1 MTRARRLPAEPPAEA
16 VSAPTPPRIPTP
28 LHPALLD
35 EVRRYAG
42 HALLLSGPARM
53 GKRELALNIAALQNC
68 SQPDAPCGECSSCRA
83 MRAGAH
89 PDLLMV
95 APRTTTEK
103 GKVSR
108 KQLIPIKAIHAGH
121 DPKPHEYEQHVYQFV
136 EVRASYR
143 RRVVLI
149 DGAEFLNIYAAN
161 TLLKLVEEPPHGA
174 LFLFLTEDE
183 GLVIPTIVS
192 RCARLAVRPLPD
204 PELRRLEALAGRD
217 PAPELLELAQ
227 GRPGVLLAAE
237 AVGEALE
244 GARTLTAA
252 VREGMLPALE
262 AAAELEKRFDP
273 QWHPQAL
280 RFVWRGEA
288 PTVRARADLA
298 LERTLTALE
307 SYANPGLTFQLLALE
322 LRAAFGEG

>member
-1 MTRARRLPAEPPAEA
+1 MTRARRLPAGPPAEA
-16 VSAPTPPRIPTP
+16 ASAPPPPCIPTP

-68 SQPDAPCGECSSCRA
+68 SQPDAPCGACSSCRA
-83 MRAGAH
+83 MRAGTH
-89 PDLLMV
+89 PDLLIV
-95 APRTTTEK
+95 EPSATTAK

-108 KQLIPIKAIHAGH
+108 KQLIPVTAIVKAR
-121 DPKPHEYEQHVYQFV
+121 DEDNDYEEHVYEFL
-136 EVRASYR
+136 EVRSTYR
-143 RRVVLI
+143 RRVVVI
-149 DGAEFLNIYAAN
+149 DGAEFLHEKAAN
-161 TLLKLVEEPPHGA
+161 ALLKLVEEPPHGA
-174 LFLFLTEDE
+174 LFVFLTEDE

-204 PELRRLEALAGRD
+204 AELRRLEALAGR
-217 PAPELLELAQ
+217 EVGVGVLMLAQ
-227 GRPGVLLAAE
+227 GRPGVLLEVEVVVA
-237 AVGEALE
+237 ALE
-244 GARTLTAA
+244 SARTLTAA
-252 VREGMLPALE
+252 VRKGMLPALE
-262 AAAELEKRFDP
+262 AAGELEKRFDP
-273 QWHPQAL
+273 EWHPQTL
-280 RFVWRGEA
+280 RFVWRDEA
-288 PTVRARADLA
+288 LSVRARADLA